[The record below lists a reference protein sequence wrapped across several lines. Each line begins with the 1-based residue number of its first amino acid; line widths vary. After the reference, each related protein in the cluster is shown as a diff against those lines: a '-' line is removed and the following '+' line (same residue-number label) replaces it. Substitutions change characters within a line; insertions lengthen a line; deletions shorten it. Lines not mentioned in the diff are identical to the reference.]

1 MQLRLL
7 LSASA
12 LALCCAAPAFAAEA
26 EATATASNDAA
37 IEEIVVYGR
46 GETRQVQT
54 IQAVDILAAIP
65 GTSPLKVLSQLPSV
79 NFQSADAYGS
89 YEWAVRISVRGFKQN
104 QLGFTLDGV
113 PLGDMSYGNHNG
125 LHISRAAISENI
137 GSAELAQGAGSLQT
151 ASSSNLGGT
160 LKFTTVDPSHQFGVL
175 TALTTGSDSTFHGF
189 VRVESGDLPTGGR
202 GYISYANQTAEKW
215 KGYGGEQN
223 QYQVNAKF
231 VQPIGP
237 VNTTTFFNMSDRA
250 ENDYQDVSLN
260 MIKRLGYN
268 IDNIKNNW
276 TLAKQIATAY
286 QTGKALPAPFTT
298 VDDVYFDASGL
309 RKDTLG
315 GITAD
320 WDITKTLSATATVY
334 RHTNKGMG
342 TWFTPYVPSPG
353 GAPISERTS
362 EYNIDRL
369 GVIANVTY
377 VVGDHTIEGGIW
389 TEENDFH
396 HARRYYGNSVDKP
409 RDSLKFQTGPF
420 FTQWEYN
427 FNTKTNNLHLQDTW
441 RVNDALKVNFGFKT
455 VKVENTAVRLVGTN
469 AVGSIKVDEGFL
481 PQIGFNYDLGAMG
494 EVFGSYAENARAFVA
509 SGSEGPF
516 STSQAGFEAIKS
528 KLDPETSKTIEGGYR
543 YRNEKFQGVAAIYHV
558 KFDNRILGTQT
569 GAAIVGNPV
578 VLTNVGGVTSDG
590 LEFAGTYNL
599 TNEWKLSGSYS
610 YNKSTYDNDVRNGAG
625 VVTAKIAGKL
635 IVDSPENMLKGTLAY
650 DDGALFG
657 SLNGSYTDERL
668 YTYTGDASVPSVT
681 VFDLTVGYRF
691 KSENTLLNG
700 LEVQGNVSNL
710 LDKEYVSTVGSAGF
724 GNSDPTGDAQ
734 TLMVAAP
741 RQMFVTLR
749 KQF

>member
-12 LALCCAAPAFAAEA
+12 LALCCAAPALAAEA
-26 EATATASNDAA
+26 EATAANNTA

-54 IQAVDILAAIP
+54 VQAVDILAATP
-65 GTSPLKVLSQLPSV
+65 GTSPLKILSQLPSV
-79 NFQSADAYGS
+79 NYQSADAYGA
-89 YEWAVRISVRGFKQN
+89 YEWAVRISVRGFNQN

-125 LHISRAAISENI
+125 LHISRAITSANI
-137 GSAELAQGAGSLQT
+137 ASAELAQGAGSLET

-160 LKFTTVDPSHQFGVL
+160 LKFTSIDPSNKFGVL
-175 TALTTGSDSTFHGF
+175 TSATAGSNSTLNYFA
-189 VRVESGDLPTGGR
+189 RVETGDLPTGGR
-202 GYISYANQTAEKW
+202 GYISYANQSAEKW
-215 KGYGGEQN
+215 KGYGGEQKHT
-223 QYQVNAKF
+223 QIDAKF

-237 VNTTTFFNMSDRA
+237 VNTTTFLNVSDRA

-276 TLAKQIATAY
+276 TLAKRIATAY
-286 QTGKALPAPFTT
+286 QTNTAYPAPFTT

-315 GITAD
+315 GFTAD
-320 WDITKTLSATATVY
+320 WDITKSLSATATAY

-342 TWFTPYVPSPG
+342 TWFTPYLASPG

-362 EYNIDRL
+362 EYNIDRK
-369 GVIANVTY
+369 GFIASVTY
-377 VVGDHTIEGGIW
+377 VAGDHTIEGGIW
-389 TEENDFH
+389 TEDNDFH
-396 HARRYYGNSVDKP
+396 HARRFYGNSVDKP

-420 FTQWEYN
+420 YTQWEYM
-427 FNTKTNNLHLQDTW
+427 FNTKTTNLHLQDTW
-441 RVNDALKVNFGFKT
+441 RINDALKVNFGFKT
-455 VKVENTAVRLVGTN
+455 VNVENEAVRLSGTN
-469 AVGSIKVDEGFL
+469 AVGSIKVDETFL
-481 PQIGFNYDLGAMG
+481 PQAGFNYDLGAMG
-494 EVFGSYAENARAFVA
+494 EVFGSYAENARAFVSSA
-509 SGSEGPF
+509 SSGPF
-516 STSQAGFEAIKS
+516 ATSQSGFEAIKS
-528 KLDPETSKTIEGGYR
+528 KLNPETSKTFEGGYR
-543 YRNEKFQGVAAIYHV
+543 YRNENFQGVLALYHV
-558 KFDNRILGTQT
+558 KFDNRILGTST
-569 GAAIVGNPV
+569 GAAIVGNPT

-590 LEFAGTYNL
+590 LEFAGTYRLNDQ
-599 TNEWKLSGSYS
+599 WKVTGSYS
-610 YNKSTYDNDVRNGAG
+610 FNKSTYDDDVRNGAG
-625 VVTAKIAGKL
+625 VVTARISGKT
-635 IVDSPENMLKGTLAY
+635 IVDSPENLLKGTLSY

-657 SLNGSYTDERL
+657 NLNGSYTDERT

-691 KSENTLLNG
+691 KSDNTMLNG
-700 LEVQGNVSNL
+700 LEVQGNVTNL
-710 LDKEYVSTVGSAGF
+710 LDEQYISTVGSAGF
-724 GNSDPTGDAQ
+724 SNTDPTGDGQ
-734 TLMVAAP
+734 TLMVGAP

>member
-12 LALCCAAPAFAAEA
+12 LALCCAAPALAAEA
-26 EATATASNDAA
+26 AATAANDAA

-54 IQAVDILAAIP
+54 VQAVDILAATP

-79 NFQSADAYGS
+79 NFQSADAYGT

-104 QLGFTLDGV
+104 QLGFTLDDV

-125 LHISRAAISENI
+125 LHISRAVISENI

-160 LKFTTVDPSHQFGVL
+160 LKFTTVDPSHKFGVL

-215 KGYGGEQN
+215 KGYGGDQK

-237 VNTTTFFNMSDRA
+237 VTTTTFFNMSDRA

-276 TLAKQIATAY
+276 ALAKQIATAY
-286 QTGKALPAPFTT
+286 QTGKPLPAPYTS

-309 RKDTLG
+309 RKDSIG

-320 WDITKTLSATATVY
+320 WDITKNLSATATAY

-353 GAPISERTS
+353 GASVSERTS
-362 EYNIDRL
+362 EYNIDRQGIVASL
-369 GVIANVTY
+369 TY
-377 VVGDHTIEGGIW
+377 VAGDHTIEGGIW
-389 TEENDFH
+389 TEDNDFH

-420 FTQWEYN
+420 YTQWEYR

-455 VKVENTAVRLVGTN
+455 VKVENKAVRLAGTN
-469 AVGSIKVDEGFL
+469 AVGSIKVDENFL
-481 PQIGFNYDLGAMG
+481 PQVGFNYDLGAMG

-516 STSQAGFEAIKS
+516 STSQAGFEAIKT

-543 YRNEKFQGVAAIYHV
+543 YRNETFQGVAAIYHV

-590 LEFAGTYNL
+590 LELAGTYNL
-599 TNEWKLSGSYS
+599 TNDWKLSGSYS
-610 YNKSTYDNDVRNGAG
+610 YNKSTYDSDVRNGAG
-625 VVTAKIAGKL
+625 VVTAKISGKT
-635 IVDSPENMLKGTLAY
+635 IVDSPENMLKATLAY

-657 SLNGSYTDERL
+657 NLNGSYTDKRL

-681 VFDLTVGYRF
+681 AFDLTVGYRF

-700 LEVQGNVSNL
+700 LEVQGNVTNL
-710 LDKEYVSTVGSAGF
+710 LDKKYISTVGSAGF
-724 GNSDPTGDAQ
+724 GNTDPTGDAQ

-741 RQMFVTLR
+741 RQMFVTVR

>member
-12 LALCCAAPAFAAEA
+12 LALCCAAPALAAEA
-26 EATATASNDAA
+26 AATAANDAA

-54 IQAVDILAAIP
+54 VQAVDILAATP

-79 NFQSADAYGS
+79 NFQSADAYGT

-125 LHISRAAISENI
+125 LHISRAVISENI

-160 LKFTTVDPSHQFGVL
+160 LKFTTVDPSHKFGVL

-237 VNTTTFFNMSDRA
+237 VTTTTFFNMSDRA

-276 TLAKQIATAY
+276 ALAKQIATAY
-286 QTGKALPAPFTT
+286 QTGKPLPAPYTS

-309 RKDTLG
+309 RKDSIG

-320 WDITKTLSATATVY
+320 WDITKNLSATATAY

-353 GAPISERTS
+353 GASVSERTS
-362 EYNIDRL
+362 EYNIDRQGIVASL
-369 GVIANVTY
+369 TY
-377 VVGDHTIEGGIW
+377 VAGDHTIEGGIW
-389 TEENDFH
+389 TEDNDFH

-420 FTQWEYN
+420 YTQWEYR

-455 VKVENTAVRLVGTN
+455 VKVENKAVRLAGTN
-469 AVGSIKVDEGFL
+469 AVGSIKVDENFL
-481 PQIGFNYDLGAMG
+481 PQVGFNYDLGAMG

-516 STSQAGFEAIKS
+516 STSQAGFEAIKT

-543 YRNEKFQGVAAIYHV
+543 YRNETFQGVAAIYHV

-590 LEFAGTYNL
+590 LELAGTYNL
-599 TNEWKLSGSYS
+599 TNDWKLSGSYS
-610 YNKSTYDNDVRNGAG
+610 YNKSTYDSDVRNGAG
-625 VVTAKIAGKL
+625 VVTAKISGKT
-635 IVDSPENMLKGTLAY
+635 IVDSPENMLKATLAY

-657 SLNGSYTDERL
+657 NLNGSYTDKRL

-681 VFDLTVGYRF
+681 AFDLTVGYRF

-700 LEVQGNVSNL
+700 LEVQGNVTNL
-710 LDKEYVSTVGSAGF
+710 LDKKYISTVGSAGF
-724 GNSDPTGDAQ
+724 GNTDPTGDAQ

-741 RQMFVTLR
+741 RQMFVTVR